1 MIQNIQPN
9 ANSLRVSNSNV
20 PFSPVSRTGYSSNSV
35 LYAAPTPAPAS
46 KPWYSIFTNCF
57 SKVTSFFSGI
67 FESVKTYFCGPK
79 LPPALTEK
87 DKAAKFLDL
96 VKNGAAGT
104 ADEKQA
110 FGTLFATLKPEF
122 QNVIKRLIWIAG
134 GSPNFNGDFSEDK
147 LKNDPK
153 NACVSA
159 AVEKFINNFD
169 KYNGLAEFEAVVNDA
184 TKTSDDVM
192 AALVKLAAIPH
203 GQTNVAEAVKYEVY
217 AAVGNNS
224 NVPDF
229 STGFIKANWHDVAI
243 KNAITEVRNN
253 KI

>member
-9 ANSLRVSNSNV
+9 ANSLRVQNSNIQ
-20 PFSPVSRTGYSSNSV
+20 FSPVSKTGYSSTSV
-35 LYAAPTPAPAS
+35 MYSAPAPAS

-57 SKVTSFFSGI
+57 SKVKTFLSGLLN
-67 FESVKTYFCGPK
+67 SVKTYFCGNPP
-79 LPPALTEK
+79 PPALTEK

-110 FGTLFATLKPEF
+110 FSTLFATLKPDF
-122 QNVIKRLIWIAG
+122 QNVIKRLIWVAG
-134 GSPNFNGDFSEDK
+134 GSPQNLGFDFAEDK

-153 NACVSA
+153 NASVSA

-169 KYNGLAEFEAVVNDA
+169 KYNGLAEFEAVVNDG
-184 TKTSDDVM
+184 TKTGDDVM
-192 AALVKLAAIPH
+192 AALTKLAGIPH
-203 GQTNVAEAVKYEVY
+203 GQTNVSEAVKYEVF

-229 STGFIKANWHDVAI
+229 SAGFIKANPHDPAI
-243 KNAITEVRNN
+243 KNAIVEVRNN

>member
-20 PFSPVSRTGYSSNSV
+20 QFSPVSRTGYSSNSV
-35 LYAAPTPAPAS
+35 MYAAPTPAPAS

-57 SKVTSFFSGI
+57 SKVKTFFSGI
-67 FESVKTYFCGPK
+67 FESIKTYFCGPK

-110 FGTLFATLKPEF
+110 FGTLFQTLKPEF

-134 GSPNFNGDFSEDK
+134 GSQQNLGYDFSEDK

-153 NACVSA
+153 HAAVSA

-169 KYNGLAEFEAVVNDA
+169 KYNGLAEFEAVVNEG
-184 TKTSDDVM
+184 TKTGADVTS
-192 AALVKLAAIPH
+192 ALAKLAPFNNLHEAIKYRVWEIA
-203 GQTNVAEAVKYEVY
+203 GQ
-217 AAVGNNS
+217 GS

-229 STGFIKANWHDVAI
+229 SATFINSNPHDQALKTAI
-243 KNAITEVRNN
+243 GDVRNAI
-253 KI
+253 